1 MRISDWSSDVCSSD
15 LSCTKIRTVTT
26 IAACRSGPLGGI
38 ALGRYL
44 GLLKSK
50 IDRIEQPRR
59 AQIVDSGQVAA
70 TLEPEMAQEFR
81 RSEEHTSDLPSLM
94 RTSYAVLCLTN
105 NYKAYTS
112 THYRHSV

>member
-81 RSEEHTSDLPSLM
+81 RRRVGQRASGNLAPS
-94 RTSYAVLCLTN
+94 REIGRAHV
-105 NYKAYTS
+105 
-112 THYRHSV
+112 